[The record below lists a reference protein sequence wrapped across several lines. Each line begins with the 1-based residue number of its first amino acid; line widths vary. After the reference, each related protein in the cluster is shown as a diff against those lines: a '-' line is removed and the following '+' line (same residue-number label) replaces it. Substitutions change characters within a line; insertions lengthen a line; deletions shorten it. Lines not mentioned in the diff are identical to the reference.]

1 MKTRAQVF
9 EELIKKVLGQKCELA
24 PMEEED
30 GVQRDVQGEGTTQPG
45 TASVPANARNRQR
58 A

>member
-9 EELIKKVLGQKCELA
+9 EELIEKVLGQKCELA

-30 GVQRDVQGEGTTQPG
+30 GNDISRESKTQQGGT
-45 TASVPANARNRQR
+45 SIPANAGNRQR

>member
-1 MKTRAQVF
+1 MKSKAEVF
-9 EELIKKVLGQKCELA
+9 QELIEKVLGQKCELA

-30 GVQRDVQGEGTTQPG
+30 GNDVSRESKTQQGGT
-45 TASVPANARNRQR
+45 SVPANAGNWQR

>member
-9 EELIKKVLGQKCELA
+9 EELIEKVLGQKCELA

-30 GVQRDVQGEGTTQPG
+30 GNVQREGTTQPR
-45 TASVPANARNRQR
+45 TASVPANAGNRQR
-58 A
+58 T